1 LELSVLHFQL
11 RDIAMTLLEIEH
23 LTKEFDGVTALQDVT
38 LEVRAGEILGV
49 IGPNGA
55 GKTTLFN
62 CITGMQWPERGA
74 IRFRGEPIQGRRPH
88 EIARRG
94 IARTFQIVR
103 PFPNLS
109 LTDNVLVA
117 HGHQHYSHLRSSTA
131 AYHTRT
137 NLELVHGLLERV
149 GMTTGHDRQAGTLPL
164 GLKKRLEIARAL
176 ALNPSLLLLDEPSGG
191 LRHEESQQLL
201 ELIRRLSQEG
211 ITVVLIEHN
220 MPIVMGVCQRLVV
233 LDHGIQIAE
242 GDPAAI
248 QRNPQV
254 IEAYLGKGSTQST
267 GC

>member
-1 LELSVLHFQL
+1 M
-11 RDIAMTLLEIEH
+11 ALLEIEH

-38 LEVRAGEILGV
+38 LDVRAGEILGV

-62 CITGMQWPERGA
+62 CITGMFSPDRGT

-103 PFPNLS
+103 PFPTLS

-117 HGHQHYSHLRSSTA
+117 HGHQYYSHLGASTA
-131 AYHTRT
+131 ACRTRT
-137 NLELVHGLLERV
+137 SLEAARSLLDRV
-149 GMTTGHDRQAGTLPL
+149 GLTTGHAREAGTLPL

-201 ELIRRLSQEG
+201 ELIRRLNQDG

-233 LDHGIQIAE
+233 LDHGVQIAE

-248 QRNPQV
+248 QKNSQV
-254 IEAYLGKGSTQST
+254 IEAYLGKSSSQMVN
-267 GC
+267 

>member
-1 LELSVLHFQL
+1 M
-11 RDIAMTLLEIEH
+11 ALLEIEN

-74 IRFRGEPIQGRRPH
+74 IQFRGEPIQGRRPH

-94 IARTFQIVR
+94 IARTFQTVR
-103 PFPNLS
+103 PFPTLS

-117 HGHQHYSHLRSSTA
+117 HGSQYYPRLRASTRA
-131 AYHTRT
+131 CRT
-137 NLELVHGLLERV
+137 HANLQRAHDLLGQV
-149 GMTTGHDRQAGTLPL
+149 GMTTGHERPAGTLPL

-201 ELIRRLSQEG
+201 ELIRRLNQEG
-211 ITVVLIEHN
+211 ITVVLIEQN

-233 LDHGIQIAE
+233 LDHGVQIAD

-254 IEAYLGKGSTQST
+254 IEAYLGKGSVA
-267 GC
+267 

>member
-1 LELSVLHFQL
+1 
-11 RDIAMTLLEIEH
+11 MTLLEIEH

-38 LEVRAGEILGV
+38 LEVRSGEVLGV

-62 CITGMQWPERGA
+62 CITGIFPLDRGT
-74 IRFRGEPIQGRRPH
+74 IRFRGEAIQGRRPH
-88 EIARRG
+88 EIAHRG

-103 PFPNLS
+103 PFPTLS

-117 HGHQHYSHLRSSTA
+117 YGHSFYPRLGASTA
-131 AYHTRT
+131 ASRTRAS
-137 NLELVHGLLERV
+137 LEASRQLLDRV
-149 GMTTGHDRQAGTLPL
+149 GLVSGHERQAGTLPL

-176 ALNPSLLLLDEPSGG
+176 ALHPSLLLLDEPSGG

-220 MPIVMGVCQRLVV
+220 MPIVMGVCRRLVV
-233 LDHGIQIAE
+233 LDHGVQIAE

-248 QRNPQV
+248 QRNAQV
-254 IEAYLGKGSTQST
+254 IEAYLGKSSSQMVDY
-267 GC
+267 

>member
-1 LELSVLHFQL
+1 MPL
-11 RDIAMTLLEIEH
+11 IEIEG

-38 LEVRAGEILGV
+38 FSVAEGEILGV

-62 CITGMQWPERGA
+62 CITGMVAPTRGA
-74 IRFRGEPIQGRRPH
+74 IRYRGESIQGKRPY

-109 LTDNVLVA
+109 LADNVLVA
-117 HGHQHYSHLRSSTA
+117 IGHRHYAELRRSITAFGTA
-131 AYHTRT
+131 AHRQTA
-137 NLELVHGLLERV
+137 NALLTRV
-149 GMTTGHDRQAGTLPL
+149 GLAGGQDRTAGTLPL

-176 ALNPSLLLLDEPSGG
+176 ALEPKLLLLDEPSGG

-201 ELIRRLSQEG
+201 ELIRDLNREG
-211 ITVVLIEHN
+211 ISVILIEHN

-233 LDHGIQIAE
+233 LDHGIKIAE
-242 GDPAAI
+242 GEPAAI
-248 QRNPQV
+248 QKNPQV
-254 IEAYLGKGSTQST
+254 IEAYLGKTVD
-267 GC
+267 

>member
-1 LELSVLHFQL
+1 M
-11 RDIAMTLLEIEH
+11 ALLEIEH

-62 CITGMQWPERGA
+62 CITGMQWPERGV
-74 IRFRGEPIQGRRPH
+74 IRFRGEPIQGRKPH

-103 PFPNLS
+103 PFPALS

-117 HGHQHYSHLRSSTA
+117 HGHQYYPRLRAATTA
-131 AYHTRT
+131 CRTRAS
-137 NLELVHGLLERV
+137 LEVAHHLLERV
-149 GMTTGHDRQAGTLPL
+149 GMMAGHERQAGTLPL

-176 ALNPSLLLLDEPSGG
+176 ALHPSLLLLDEPSGG

-201 ELIRRLSQEG
+201 ELIRGLNQEG
-211 ITVVLIEHN
+211 TTVVLIEHN

-233 LDHGIQIAE
+233 LDHGVQIAD

-254 IEAYLGKGSTQST
+254 IEAYLGKGST
-267 GC
+267 

>member
-1 LELSVLHFQL
+1 M
-11 RDIAMTLLEIEH
+11 ALLEIEH
-23 LTKEFDGVTALQDVT
+23 LTKEFDGVTAIQDLSLQVH
-38 LEVRAGEILGV
+38 EREILGV

-62 CITGMQWPERGA
+62 CITGMFPPDQGM
-74 IRFRGEPIQGRRPH
+74 IRFRGEPIQGRKSH

-109 LTDNVLVA
+109 LTENVLVA
-117 HGHQHYSHLRSSTA
+117 YGHRYYPRLGASISAFRTEASLEASHNVLK
-131 AYHTRT
+131 
-137 NLELVHGLLERV
+137 RV
-149 GMTTGHDRQAGTLPL
+149 GMPTEHERPAGTLPL

-201 ELIRRLSQEG
+201 ELIRHLNQEG
-211 ITVVLIEHN
+211 ISVVLIEHN

-233 LDHGIQIAE
+233 LDHGVQIAE

-248 QRNPQV
+248 QRNPKV
-254 IEAYLGKGSTQST
+254 IEAYLGKASA
-267 GC
+267 

>member
-1 LELSVLHFQL
+1 M
-11 RDIAMTLLEIEH
+11 ALLEIEH
-23 LTKEFDGVTALQDVT
+23 LTKEFDGVTALQDIT
-38 LEVRAGEILGV
+38 LDVRAGEILGV

-62 CITGMQWPERGA
+62 CITGTHRAERGV

-88 EIARRG
+88 EISRRG

-103 PFPNLS
+103 PFAALS
-109 LTDNVLVA
+109 LMDNVLVA
-117 HGHQHYSHLRSSTA
+117 HGCQYYPRLRASA
-131 AYHTRT
+131 APCRTRAS
-137 NLELVHGLLERV
+137 LQVAHALLDRV
-149 GMTTGHDRQAGTLPL
+149 GLTTGHDRQGGTLPL

-176 ALNPSLLLLDEPSGG
+176 GLNPSLLLLDEPSGG

-201 ELIRRLSQEG
+201 ELIRRLNQEG
-211 ITVVLIEHN
+211 ITIVLIEHN

-242 GDPAAI
+242 GDPASI

-254 IEAYLGKGSTQST
+254 IEAYLGKG
-267 GC
+267 GV

>member
-1 LELSVLHFQL
+1 M
-11 RDIAMTLLEIEH
+11 ALLEIEH

-38 LEVRAGEILGV
+38 LQVREGEILGV

-62 CITGMQWPERGA
+62 CITGMLTPNRGT
-74 IRFRGEPIQGRRPH
+74 IRFRGEAIRGQKPH
-88 EIARRG
+88 QIARLG

-103 PFPNLS
+103 PFPTLS

-117 HGHQHYSHLRSSTA
+117 YGHRYYPRLGTSTV
-131 AYHTRT
+131 AYRT
-137 NLELVHGLLERV
+137 QASLHACNGLLERV
-149 GMTTGHDRQAGTLPL
+149 GMPIGHERQAGTLPL

-176 ALNPSLLLLDEPSGG
+176 ALTPSLLLLDEPSGG

-201 ELIRRLSQEG
+201 DLIRSLNQEG
-211 ITVVLIEHN
+211 ITIVLIEHN

-254 IEAYLGKGSTQST
+254 IEAYLGKG
-267 GC
+267 GV

>member
-1 LELSVLHFQL
+1 M
-11 RDIAMTLLEIEH
+11 ALLEIEH
-23 LTKEFDGVTALQDVT
+23 LTKEFDGVTALHDVT
-38 LEVRAGEILGV
+38 LEVREGEILGV

-62 CITGMQWPERGA
+62 CITGMLSPDRGT
-74 IRFRGEPIQGRRPH
+74 IRFRGEPIQGRKPH

-103 PFPNLS
+103 PFPSLS
-109 LTDNVLVA
+109 LTENVLVA
-117 HGHQHYSHLRSSTA
+117 YGHRYYPRLGASTA
-131 AYHTRT
+131 PFRTEASLEATRD
-137 NLELVHGLLERV
+137 LLGRV
-149 GMTTGHDRQAGTLPL
+149 GLVAGHEREAGTLPL

-176 ALNPSLLLLDEPSGG
+176 ALNPALLLLDEPSGG

-201 ELIRRLSQEG
+201 DLIRRLHQED

-242 GDPAAI
+242 GDPASI

-254 IEAYLGKGSTQST
+254 IEAYLGKGSV
-267 GC
+267 